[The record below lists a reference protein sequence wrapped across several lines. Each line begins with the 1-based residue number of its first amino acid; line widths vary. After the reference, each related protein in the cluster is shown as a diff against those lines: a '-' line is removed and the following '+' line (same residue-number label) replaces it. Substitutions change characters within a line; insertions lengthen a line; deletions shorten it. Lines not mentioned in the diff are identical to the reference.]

1 MKNIKQAVLGTVV
14 GLAMIALSAH
24 AEDRVKKP
32 EIGANGGQVV
42 RPERP
47 ERPERPDRPQ
57 LPPEIRRLLA
67 VFEKARDTYLEKQK
81 ELLKQLKDATEEQ
94 KAALREQLKENQ
106 DKFAKIR
113 AELRERLKELRDQ
126 LPKHRDAID
135 AAKEKI
141 DGRPRKG
148 E

>member
-42 RPERP
+42 RP

-135 AAKEKI
+135 AAKEKN
-141 DGRPRKG
+141 D
-148 E
+148 

>member
-1 MKNIKQAVLGTVV
+1 MKSIKQAVFGTVA

-32 EIGANGGQVV
+32 EIGANGGQIV
-42 RPERP
+42 RP